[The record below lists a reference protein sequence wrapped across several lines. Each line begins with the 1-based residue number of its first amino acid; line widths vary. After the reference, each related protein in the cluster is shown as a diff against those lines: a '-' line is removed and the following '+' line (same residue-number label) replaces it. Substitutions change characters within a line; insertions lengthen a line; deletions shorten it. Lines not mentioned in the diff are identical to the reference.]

1 MKGREN
7 MGKKDLINLKS
18 IGICNLSNPV
28 DISKMNIRQ
37 DKPPSEKAAEF
48 FLYVHNPYFFKVGDI
63 TVRVNFTGSKTFS
76 EALVNA
82 VNSA

>member
-1 MKGREN
+1 

-18 IGICNLSNPV
+18 IGISNLSDPV
-28 DISKMNIRQ
+28 DISTMNIRQ
-37 DKPPSEKAAEF
+37 DKPQTEKATEF
-48 FLYVHNPYFFKVGDI
+48 FLYVRNPYFFKVGEI
-63 TVRVNFTGSKTFS
+63 TVRINFKGSKTFS

>member
-1 MKGREN
+1 
-7 MGKKDLINLKS
+7 MGKKELISLKKTATTNLT
-18 IGICNLSNPV
+18 NPV
-28 DISKMNIRQ
+28 DISSINIRQ
-37 DKPPSEKAAEF
+37 DKPQAEKAAEF

-63 TVRVNFTGSKTFS
+63 TVRINFKGSKTFS